1 MAPATRARPGNIPK
15 IPAPPNI
22 DRSTRRSL
30 IPPSPSQT
38 DEDFQD
44 ATEYTVNNKNDALAY
59 LNRHLLCILDRPMDM
74 QNVIATLHHIN
85 QLPNI
90 SMTIREAL

>member
-1 MAPATRARPGNIPK
+1 M
-15 IPAPPNI
+15 
-22 DRSTRRSL
+22 
-30 IPPSPSQT
+30 

-44 ATEYTVNNKNDALAY
+44 AMEYTVNNKNDALAY
-59 LNRHLLCILDRPMDM
+59 LNRHLLCILDCPMDM